1 MILRL
6 GPLSLT
12 ALFLQVCLLVAAADQ
27 AGASENSEPATA
39 PTTGRVIKVLHHLV
53 DKQGR
58 VALAPSLFERDAYQL
73 HLRDFPE
80 LVAGSRFDI
89 QYKALRKNGPVRVR
103 LEIRGSKT
111 GLGNARVFEIDSL
124 PDRFGSSWARI
135 ALDKATTD
143 SVGSTVAWRATL
155 WQDAVQIGE
164 QQSFLW

>member
-6 GPLSLT
+6 GPLSLA
-12 ALFLQVCLLVAAADQ
+12 ALLLQVFLLVAAAEE
-27 AGASENSEPATA
+27 AGASANSNAAA

-111 GLGNARVFEIDSL
+111 GLGNSRVFEIDSL

-143 SVGSTVAWRATL
+143 SVGNTVAWRATL
-155 WQDAVQIGE
+155 WQGDVQIGE